1 MPVAMMLIVL
11 AIMTLAMMIM
21 MMLTLITMVV
31 MTLMTIVLMALAS
44 CGFEP
49 VYGENS
55 AAEGTLSKASLRDP
69 TTQPEF
75 IFVKAFE
82 QRVPRPQNP
91 QYGINYQISIGY
103 QGLDVID
110 ASRVQVVGRIVAD
123 FVNLETDTVEFVSTV
138 DAFTSYTSGGS
149 FPETQRRDAETRL
162 IKILAD
168 RLLTRLIVQTR
179 ELE

>member
-1 MPVAMMLIVL
+1 MGPLLQANHTASRTTPLL
-11 AIMTLAMMIM
+11 A
-21 MMLTLITMVV
+21 
-31 MTLMTIVLMALAS
+31 LMAVVLMALAS

-55 AAEGTLSKASLRDP
+55 AAEGTLTQASLRDP

-91 QYGINYQISIGY
+91 QYGINYQINISY
-103 QGLDVID
+103 QGLDVIE
-110 ASRVQVVGRIVAD
+110 ASRVQVVGRIAAE
-123 FVNLETDTVEFVSTV
+123 FVNLETEAVEFVSTV

-168 RLLTRLIVQTR
+168 RLITRLMVQTR
-179 ELE
+179 DLE